1 MATSTGTVRLIS
13 WIGDTVVATIAAP
26 PQADRAVF
34 VAFRSAD
41 REPILHCKTVTV
53 NLLVSAFI
61 SGYPIEVRYNA
72 NWEIEQ
78 VTVGA
83 FDISPVGPAIHGD
96 SYSIGG
102 VDIPPDV
109 EIVFDSDTMTVAV
122 DPDVVRPHCV
132 FLTELPGEIP
142 IGRNA
147 VYLRS
152 ANWTSNPVPI
162 DVDAGPR
169 QTARTLYSGWPKHR
183 PYTIAFAANP
193 VVETVAGDF
202 IIDPIMADRPRH
214 QRVAVACVRSLL
226 TMAEDLLRQND
237 WDRQIR
243 LVSIFDATLPAGE
256 DNSLAQEVADSTI
269 MAPRNHRLKAFLSRY
284 DAEADIVFVVF
295 RSATHNRE
303 SATPT
308 RDYVTATS
316 SAGGAAF
323 TYDSAE
329 HVHGHY
335 PRTPGGATIASSV
348 TGRSMTPFHEFG
360 HAASDYNNGR
370 VRDLYDDNTTSSFAI
385 NKKWRAQSS
394 DPIPEIFATYNGVD
408 FPSDPTRDGLGYP
421 PDWVSY
427 HPELITPENPNLM
440 DNYRGG
446 QNSSLLSRL
455 DRLTYAWFTDRL
467 RAKFNR

>member
-1 MATSTGTVRLIS
+1 MATSTGTVQLIS

-26 PQADRAVF
+26 PLADRAVF
-34 VAFRSAD
+34 IAFRSVD
-41 REPILHCKTVTV
+41 REPTLHCKAVMA

-61 SGYPIEVRYNA
+61 SGYPIEARYNS

-96 SYSIGG
+96 FYSIGG

-122 DPDVVRPHCV
+122 DPDMVRPHCV
-132 FLTELPGEIP
+132 FLTALPSEIP
-142 IGRNA
+142 LGRN
-147 VYLRS
+147 VVSLRS

-162 DVDAGPR
+162 DVNAGPP

-183 PYTIAFAANP
+183 PYTIALAANP
-193 VVETVAGDF
+193 GIETIEGDF
-202 IIDPIMADRPRH
+202 VIDPVMADRARYH
-214 QRVAVACVRSLL
+214 RASVSCVRSLL

-243 LVSIFDATLPAGE
+243 FISIFDATLSANE
-256 DNSLAQEVADSTI
+256 DNALAQEVADSTI
-269 MAPRNHRLKAFLSRY
+269 MAPRNHRLEAFLARY
-284 DAEADIVFVVF
+284 DAQADIVFVVF
-295 RSATHNRE
+295 RSDTHNRE
-303 SATPT
+303 SATAT
-308 RDYVTATS
+308 TDYATS
-316 SAGGAAF
+316 TTGGTAF
-323 TYDSAE
+323 TYDGVE
-329 HVHGHY
+329 HVHGYY
-335 PRTPGGATIASSV
+335 PRTPGSATMSV
-348 TGRSMTPFHEFG
+348 TIGNRTMTPFHEFG

-394 DPIPEIFATYNGVD
+394 DPIPAIFATYNGVD